1 METTQSNIM
10 SFIKEATGK
19 TDIFSIDF
27 KNLDNATKNRIDF
40 KKVRGSVRLMSG
52 RIKTMVDVDAMRKA
66 FLALRLP

>member
-1 METTQSNIM
+1 METTHSNIE

-19 TDIFSIDF
+19 TDVFSIDF
-27 KNLDNATKNRIDF
+27 KNLDNTTKSRIDF

-66 FLALRLP
+66 FLALRIP